1 VLVGRPVLWGLAVN
15 GQGGVTRVLNFL
27 NEELA
32 LTMKLAG
39 CAKLSDITSDLLYG
53 DPIFRTVCFDGDR
66 ARPTGDPD
74 LLTAASDRLMRE
86 RPSRTG
92 EVVC

>member
-15 GQGGVTRVLNFL
+15 GQGGVTRVLNLL

-39 CAKLSDITSDLLYG
+39 CAQLGDIASDLLYG
-53 DPIFRTVCFDGDR
+53 DPKFHTVCFNGDR
-66 ARPTGDPD
+66 ATR
-74 LLTAASDRLMRE
+74 TAAPELAA
-86 RPSRTG
+86 SRR
-92 EVVC
+92 